1 MKKRIFIP
9 LLLVLHTAAAYA
21 QSPVPAAGIAA
32 EAAGEW
38 TQARD
43 IYKNVLDRE
52 PHDAKL
58 WVRVADIEAR
68 LGDVEGSAASL
79 RRAIQEAP
87 QDANLHQRLSQAYA
101 VLQQPLAALEAIER
115 ALALAPN
122 SVEFLRA
129 RGTLATW
136 VADYDRAQDSY
147 RRLFAMQSGDHDA
160 LLSLARVSAWAGRTD
175 AAVDAYSRYLRVDPG
190 TSAIWIELAKA
201 ESWRG
206 NYSAALETLE
216 KYRTRF
222 GEDDAY
228 SREVAGVLARSG
240 RPGKALDT
248 LEPMLRQHPDDYD
261 LNLSRTIALA
271 MQGRARAANDSLDTL
286 RHLQPN
292 SGDTQAA
299 ERVVRR
305 VSASAADPGVS
316 VYGDSSGLEVQR
328 LAPHAI
334 VQWSTGTTVSAGY
347 THEMLT
353 APAGSDLAQA
363 NGRPDAKH
371 QEIWVTGA
379 QQLGVMNVHGRVGQ
393 ERTMAG
399 DRTAYAI
406 GADLTAVDRVKFSV
420 ERNSGYL
427 VVSPRTIGLG
437 LTQVSHRAQLDWSPT
452 FSSQLV
458 VDASYQEL
466 SDGNHR
472 WELTVSPRHSV
483 ARMERLNLDLGG
495 QVSLLHTDTNFN
507 NGYYDPN
514 RYGYYAGTANPYWKV
529 TESIGLG
536 LSLALGVQRDDFSP
550 SFRLGGNA
558 TGEATFGIYNAWV
571 LKISGGEMFNQR
583 LGTGAFRGYGAGV
596 SLIRRF

>member
-1 MKKRIFIP
+1 VRVRFLI
-9 LLLVLHTAAAYA
+9 AAALTLTAVNGFA

-43 IYKNVLDRE
+43 IYKNALDRE

-68 LGDVEGSAASL
+68 LGDVEGSAAAL

-115 ALALAPN
+115 ALALAPD

-129 RGTLATW
+129 RGTLSTW

-147 RRLFAMQSGDHDA
+147 RRLCALQPGDHDA

-175 AAVDAYSRYLRVDPG
+175 AAVDAYSRYLRVEPG
-190 TSAIWIELAKA
+190 TSAIWIELAKTEA
-201 ESWRG
+201 WRG

-222 GEDDAY
+222 GKDEAY
-228 SREVAGVLARSG
+228 SREVAATLARAG

-248 LEPMLRQHPDDYD
+248 LEPILRQHPDDYD
-261 LNLSRTIALA
+261 LNLTRTIALT
-271 MQGRARAANDSLDTL
+271 MQRRAREANDALDAL

-305 VSASAADPGVS
+305 VLASAAEPGVS

-328 LAPHAI
+328 IAPHVI
-334 VQWSTGTTVSAGY
+334 VQLSTGTTFTAGCE
-347 THEMLT
+347 HEMLT
-353 APAGSDLAQA
+353 ASAGSDLAQT

-371 QEIWVTGA
+371 DQIWVTGA
-379 QQLGVMNVHGRVGQ
+379 QQLGLMNLRGRVGQ

-399 DRTAYAI
+399 DQTAYAI
-406 GADLTAVDRVKFSV
+406 GADLTPVDGMRLSF
-420 ERNSGYL
+420 ERNSGYF
-427 VVSPRTIGLG
+427 VVSPRTIELG
-437 LTQVSHRAQLDWSPT
+437 LRQVSHRAQLDWSPT
-452 FSSQLV
+452 FSSQIV
-458 VDASYQEL
+458 VDGSYQTL
-466 SDGNHR
+466 SDGNRR
-472 WELTVSPRHSV
+472 WELTISPRRSV
-483 ARMERLNLDLGG
+483 ARTERLNLDLGA
-495 QVSLLHTDTNFN
+495 QLSQLRTTTNFN
-507 NGYYDPN
+507 NGYYDPS
-514 RYGYYAGTANPYWKV
+514 RYEYYAGTAYPYWKV
-529 TESIGLG
+529 SEGIGLG

-550 SFRLGGNA
+550 SFRLGGNL

-571 LKISGGEMFNQR
+571 LKISGGETFNQR